1 MAEYENGMSQRD
13 NRTDAFKKFALS
25 LKKKKVL
32 HYLQGQLLQHPY
44 FTFVLLI
51 VVEMITN

>member
-1 MAEYENGMSQRD
+1 MAEYENGISQID
-13 NRTDAFKKFALS
+13 NRTDAFKKFAVS
-25 LKKKKVL
+25 LKKKV

-44 FTFVLLI
+44 FTCVLFM